1 MDRFDALT
9 ELHDLH
15 REEADEA
22 AELALADLID
32 MFARGMRQSFRSD
45 SRETPA
51 WRPEEVRG

>member
-1 MDRFDALT
+1 MDPFDALA

-15 REEADEA
+15 RDEHEEA

-45 SRETPA
+45 SVTA
-51 WRPEEVRG
+51 WRPEEVR